1 MFLAFSFCGIISCIL
16 LSYIIVDYNRRHT
29 FDNSKNQISTY
40 VSRLSSDLALNRYW
54 DAPEETEMDE
64 LAVVSETYRGR
75 VVVADATL
83 TVVFDSYHTT
93 NGKTIVQPEAVNAL
107 LGKESFEC
115 DYTDKTATYV
125 LPLKNPTT
133 DKTVGVFMILYPV
146 NEELSRYETSRRFMI
161 LGCLSIAI
169 VIVMYAVVR
178 SLLLTRPLAQI
189 NRELQ
194 SIANGN
200 DDGWLSVQS
209 NRQSAEISD
218 SVNQLLR
225 QTRMTEQKRQD
236 FISDVS
242 HELKTPMTSMKV
254 LSDALLMSG
263 DDALPPTVREFLTDI
278 NAEIDRE
285 NHIISDLLTLAR
297 MDKRTDTVRFERAH
311 INETLDLI
319 LKRVRPLA
327 QKKEIEVVYEGYRD
341 VYAEVDEAKLLTAIT
356 NLVENA
362 ILYNR
367 EQGSV
372 HVTLNANMSHFF
384 ITVQD
389 TGYGIAEQE
398 ISHIFERFYRVDK
411 DRSRETGGTGLGL
424 AITREIISAHNG
436 QIKVYSKVDEGT
448 TFSVRV
454 PLTRPNRN
462 GRNA

>member
-1 MFLAFSFCGIISCIL
+1 M
-16 LSYIIVDYNRRHT
+16 
-29 FDNSKNQISTY
+29 
-40 VSRLSSDLALNRYW
+40 
-54 DAPEETEMDE
+54 
-64 LAVVSETYRGR
+64 
-75 VVVADATL
+75 
-83 TVVFDSYHTT
+83 
-93 NGKTIVQPEAVNAL
+93 
-107 LGKESFEC
+107 
-115 DYTDKTATYV
+115 
-125 LPLKNPTT
+125 
-133 DKTVGVFMILYPV
+133 
-146 NEELSRYETSRRFMI
+146 
-161 LGCLSIAI
+161 
-169 VIVMYAVVR
+169 
-178 SLLLTRPLAQI
+178 
-189 NRELQ
+189 
-194 SIANGN
+194 
-200 DDGWLSVQS
+200 
-209 NRQSAEISD
+209 
-218 SVNQLLR
+218 LR

-263 DDALPPTVREFLTDI
+263 DDSLPPTVREFLTDI

-297 MDKRTDTVRFERAH
+297 MDKRTDTMRFERAH

-398 ISHIFERFYRVDK
+398 ISHIFDRFYRVDK

-424 AITREIISAHNG
+424 SITREIISAHNG

-448 TFSVRV
+448 TFSVRI
-454 PLTRPNRN
+454 PLTRQNRN